1 METKYCAKESCIAI
15 FYNRKKK
22 SPLLQTLF
30 LYKKKTDVIFNIY
43 FSNLNF
49 STNPFMDSASA
60 DNSSL
65 VADDSSAV
73 AEFD

>member
-1 METKYCAKESCIAI
+1 MHKKNLAQQFPITQEKEPAIAD
-15 FYNRKKK
+15 
-22 SPLLQTLF
+22 SF
-30 LYKKKTDVIFNIY
+30 LNKKKTDIIFDIY

-49 STNPFMDSASA
+49 STSPFMDSASA

>member
-1 METKYCAKESCIAI
+1 MRKRILHGNFLQSKEKEPAIAD
-15 FYNRKKK
+15 
-22 SPLLQTLF
+22 SF
-30 LYKKKTDVIFNIY
+30 LNKKKTDVIFNIY
-43 FSNLNF
+43 LSNLNF
-49 STNPFMDSASA
+49 LTSPFMDSASA